1 MFEERI
7 EVEKREE
14 PAVNKDRK
22 KKKRIV
28 AIIIATIVL
37 LAVEIAEICVAKYR
51 ADNRYI
57 PFEELDKDQ
66 IVLIQET
73 IGIFDDEKQV
83 YIRAADAEGD
93 VYSSLIPYEEWD
105 GIENFFADITNG
117 KKTVNRIYDD
127 EIEKI
132 YDYILQIDEN
142 SEYKSISME
151 FMDSTVS
158 STTSG
163 FYYGI
168 RYKMN
173 GAIEYVVFWEE
184 TRSGMRYLLD
194 DPAAEE
200 IYYSVGSYL

>member
-1 MFEERI
+1 MFEKRI

-14 PAVNKDRK
+14 PVVNKDRK

-37 LAVEIAEICVAKYR
+37 LAVEIAVICVAKYR